1 MPRSRRPNAIWIL
14 VIIGGMVAGGFLAS
28 LRWQQ
33 RAHYTGRE
41 EVKLKSKLN
50 QAESEQRYL
59 VVDQSGART
68 PREIERAANK
78 RGALA
83 PATLDEPS
91 ALRIP
96 YQLAAQQVRT
106 RERER
111 RESVKERGNEAN
123 SERGGRGNEKANEK
137 ASEKSNERGNARG
150 NEASKGN
157 PVVEAAIGPTTIPPK

>member
-1 MPRSRRPNAIWIL
+1 
-14 VIIGGMVAGGFLAS
+14 MVAGGFLAS

-111 RESVKERGNEAN
+111 RESVKERGNEAS
-123 SERGGRGNEKANEK
+123 SERVGRGNERPNERGNERGNEKANE
-137 ASEKSNERGNARG
+137 RGNERG

-157 PVVEAAIGPTTIPPK
+157 PAVDAVTGPTTIPPK